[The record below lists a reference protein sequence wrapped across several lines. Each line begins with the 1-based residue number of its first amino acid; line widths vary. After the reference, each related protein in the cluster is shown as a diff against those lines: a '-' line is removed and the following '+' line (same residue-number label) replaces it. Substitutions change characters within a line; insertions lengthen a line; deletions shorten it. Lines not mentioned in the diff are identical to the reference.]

1 MTVDLDTVHA
11 ARVLLSQLN
20 LSPDDLTW
28 TPPAAVPTLA
38 DYLPTVV
45 AAAGPGARRT
55 YGSYWRRIHAAFG
68 DRRLDQV
75 IATDVETLLRQVIA
89 DRVLRANHQAGQY
102 TGQHLIGAFRAIYT
116 RAVADGFI
124 RADRNPA
131 AMVRKP
137 RRPPTTR
144 RALHPAELA
153 AINTTATTTGDD
165 TPLDTLILRLHTET
179 ACRRAAGIALTPD
192 DIDPDWCLL
201 RLHEKNGVTRWHPA
215 SPTLIHA
222 LVEHHARRGSGNP
235 TEQLLRY
242 RDGSPITT
250 RRYDHLWHRIGTH
263 LPWVAKQGI
272 TTHWLR
278 HTTLT
283 WVERYYGY
291 AIAHAYAGHHDRT
304 DTATSTYLHADLHDL
319 TTALA
324 TLTHSPTP
332 QPHNHP
338 ACCPITTST

>member
-1 MTVDLDTVHA
+1 MTVDLDTIHA

-28 TPPAAVPTLA
+28 IPPATVPTLA
-38 DYLPTVV
+38 DYLPHRH
-45 AAAGPGARRT
+45 RRT
-55 YGSYWRRIHAAFG
+55 RAWCAPHLRQLLATHP
-68 DRRLDQV
+68 RRLRRSTSDQV
-75 IATDVETLLRQVIA
+75 SATDIETLLRQVIA
-89 DRVLRANHQAGQY
+89 DRVLRANRQAGQY
-102 TGQHLIGAFRAIYT
+102 TGQHLIGALRAIYT
-116 RAVADGFI
+116 RAVADGLI
-124 RADRNPA
+124 RADHNPA
-131 AMVRKP
+131 AVVRKP

-153 AINTTATTTGDD
+153 AINTTTATTGDD

-192 DIDPDWCLL
+192 DVDPEWCLL
-201 RLHEKNGVTRWHPA
+201 RLHEKNGITRWHPA
-215 SPTLIHA
+215 SPTLTRA
-222 LVEHHARRGSGNP
+222 LLEHHGHRGSGNP

-242 RDGSPITT
+242 RDGSPVTT
-250 RRYDHLWHRIGTH
+250 RRYDHLWHRVGIH

-304 DTATSTYLHADLHDL
+304 DTTTSTYLHADLHDL
-319 TTALA
+319 ATALA
-324 TLTHSPTP
+324 ALTG
-332 QPHNHP
+332 QPHPLAH
-338 ACCPITTST
+338 TTTT